1 MINII
6 FNGLYYVIMIME
18 KLLGDSIITSCPEG
32 RWVYTFFVI
41 LRYGKLGSGWY
52 LINVRDV
59 TVKKNSMK
67 CFCIIKEKIAYMEC
81 VIQSSM
87 FCSFYLFFSI
97 LLCHV
102 DSALVS
108 DSNAYIWISNCILLG
123 ISNFIGKGG
132 GVFVLSV
139 T

>member
-18 KLLGDSIITSCPEG
+18 KLLGDSVITSCPEG

-59 TVKKNSMK
+59 TVKK
-67 CFCIIKEKIAYMEC
+67 
-81 VIQSSM
+81 IQWS
-87 FCSFYLFFSI
+87 
-97 LLCHV
+97 
-102 DSALVS
+102 
-108 DSNAYIWISNCILLG
+108 
-123 ISNFIGKGG
+123 
-132 GVFVLSV
+132 VFV
-139 T
+139 